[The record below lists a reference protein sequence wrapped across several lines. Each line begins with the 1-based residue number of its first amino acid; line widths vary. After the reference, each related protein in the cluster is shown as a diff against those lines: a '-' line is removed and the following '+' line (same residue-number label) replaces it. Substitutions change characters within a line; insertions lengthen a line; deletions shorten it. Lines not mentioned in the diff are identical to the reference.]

1 MALDL
6 VEFVLYWDPTCLRIP
21 YSILE
26 GIFYENVEYD
36 DVLGVELHSLFDNV
50 CPEQQ
55 VLYLLVGNLSPLL
68 LKQLLF

>member
-1 MALDL
+1 MTLDL
-6 VEFVLYWDPTCLRIP
+6 VEFVLYWDPACLRIP

-36 DVLGVELHSLFDNV
+36 YVLAVELHSLFDNV

-55 VLYLLVGNLSPLL
+55 VL
-68 LKQLLF
+68 